1 MKVNDQTTKSFLDH
15 VEDLRWMLIR
25 GFAALAIGMTISLAL
40 TKPFLEILYH
50 PLRLAGQN
58 PGEMLRV
65 LGVADALSIQI
76 SLALSGGVLIALP
89 FILYFLAS
97 FLLPA
102 LTPREARA
110 LIPAFVAG
118 ALLFVGGAFFCY
130 ELILPQTLK
139 FFYEFDAWLGFRTEW
154 TVQSYIDFVT
164 QMLLAFGLSF
174 ELPLVLLVL
183 NILGIVRRATLARYR
198 RHTAFI
204 LFILACC
211 VVPSTDPFSLL
222 MMAGP
227 MYLLFEGTL
236 VIMWFVE
243 RRRGDL
249 QGQAGDESDWQ
260 TG

>member
-1 MKVNDQTTKSFLDH
+1 MHVNDPTAKGFLDH

-25 GFAALAIGMTISLAL
+25 CFASLAIGMLVSLAL
-40 TKPFLEILYH
+40 TKPFLALLYL
-50 PLRLAGQN
+50 PLRHAGQD
-58 PGEMLRV
+58 PGTMLRV
-65 LGVADALSIQI
+65 LGVADALSIQVN
-76 SLALSGGVLIALP
+76 LALSGGVLIALP
-89 FILYFLAS
+89 FVLYFVAG

-118 ALLFVGGAFFCY
+118 AALFVGGAVFCFT
-130 ELILPQTLK
+130 LILPQTLK
-139 FFYEFDAWLGFRTEW
+139 FFYEFDDWLGFRTEW
-154 TVQSYIDFVT
+154 TVQSYIDFVV
-164 QMLLAFGLSF
+164 QMLLAFGLAF
-174 ELPLVLLVL
+174 ELPLILLVL
-183 NILGIVRRATLARYR
+183 NILRIVRRATLAKYR

-204 LFILACC
+204 LFLVACC

-227 MYLLFEGTL
+227 MYLLFEITL
-236 VIMWFVE
+236 LIMWVIE

-249 QGQAGDESDWQ
+249 TGPAGDESDWH